1 MNNDNITLD
10 ENLVSSKREV
20 ANLSDSDIF
29 KKIWTK
35 PRMVMEFIDKNE
47 YDKWLFPILIILG
60 INTTLGNFIDNDFGG
75 IFTNPAVSITF
86 GLIIGALLGWISYY
100 IFAAILKISGSW
112 LGGEATTY
120 ELLRTTTYAVIPT
133 LITAILSLAFQVL
146 SLMEW
151 GEFLANYT
159 QLIVFIA
166 AVFVIIAIVLFIWS
180 IVNIIV
186 GISVTQNFSI
196 GRSIANF
203 FLAIM
208 MILIPIAFF
217 IYYLVWTKVQY
228 L

>member
-10 ENLVSSKREV
+10 DNLVNSKREV

-35 PRMVMEFIDKNE
+35 PRMVLEFIDKKE

-75 IFTNPAVSITF
+75 IFINPAVSIIF
-86 GLIIGALLGWISYY
+86 GVVIGALLGWISYY

-112 LGGEATTY
+112 LGGDATTY
-120 ELLRTTTYAVIPT
+120 ELLRITTYAVIPT
-133 LITAILSLAFQVL
+133 LITAIISLAIQALSLF
-146 SLMEW
+146 EW
-151 GEFLANYT
+151 GEFLVNYT
-159 QLIVFIA
+159 QLIIFLA
-166 AVFVIIAIVLFIWS
+166 SVFVIIALVLLIWS

-203 FLAIM
+203 FLAITI
-208 MILIPIAFF
+208 ILIPIALI
-217 IYYLVWTKVQY
+217 IYYMVWTKVRY